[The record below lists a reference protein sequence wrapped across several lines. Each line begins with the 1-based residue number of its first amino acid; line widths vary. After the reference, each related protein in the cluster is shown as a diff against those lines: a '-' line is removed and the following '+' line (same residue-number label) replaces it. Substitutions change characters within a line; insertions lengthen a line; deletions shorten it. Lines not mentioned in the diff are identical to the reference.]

1 MEKQLTAQ
9 SLKKEIKR
17 LLIATTT
24 FPRWENDSGPAPFV
38 FELARFLKRYFQIT
52 VLAPYFPGSTLKEVW
67 KGMEIIRFR
76 YFFRRWETL
85 ADGRGLQNHFR
96 RSFRSKI
103 LVGFL
108 VLGEFFTGFN
118 LLRKRKYDAINSHW
132 LIPSGLLFS
141 FLSWWKK
148 IPHICT
154 VHAGDFYLLL
164 RIPFGKKIIKFIAS
178 HSKALIC
185 VNLQMVET
193 IKKICPQAQVYAMP
207 MGVDLD
213 RFSQLDQAELF
224 SLKKNLGIQNEKIIL
239 FVGKLTEKKGLD
251 RLLDAFEFLLKE
263 GDNFQLLIIGEGE
276 RKEILKRQAEEK
288 GLKSRVKFLGAVPH
302 SEIPYYYHLV
312 DVVVVPSQIDKYGE
326 GEGMP
331 VVILEALACGKPVVG
346 SRYCFVPDELKSSGF
361 IEVGLEPEE
370 IARGIKRAL
379 EDKEKPKQSAIQ
391 RFSWERIAEFYAE
404 VLES

>member
-1 MEKQLTAQ
+1 MEKQLTAE
-9 SLKKEIKR
+9 KKNKSKR

-38 FELARFLKRYFQIT
+38 FELARFLNRYFQIT
-52 VLAPYFPGSTLKEVW
+52 VFAPHFPGSARQEVW
-67 KGMEIIRFR
+67 KGMEIVRFR
-76 YFFRRWETL
+76 YFFSAFEIL

-96 RSFRSKI
+96 ESLKAKL

-108 VLGEFFTGFN
+108 ILGEFWAGFN

-141 FLSWWKK
+141 ILASWRK

-164 RIPFGKKIIKFIAS
+164 RIPLGKRLLRFIAS
-178 HSKALIC
+178 RSRALIC
-185 VNLQMVET
+185 VNQRMAET
-193 IKKICPQAQVYAMP
+193 IKKFFPQAQVYVMP
-207 MGVDLD
+207 MGVEVEK
-213 RFSQLDQAELF
+213 FSQIDPLRVNH
-224 SLKKNLGIQNEKIIL
+224 LKKQIGIENEKIIL
-239 FVGKLTEKKGLD
+239 FVGKLSEKKGIEW
-251 RLLDAFEFLLKE
+251 LLDAFELLLKE
-263 GDNFQLLIIGEGE
+263 GGDFQLLLVGEGSQ
-276 RKEILKRQAEEK
+276 RKTLEEK
-288 GLKSRVKFLGAVPH
+288 VEKKGIGSRVNFLGAVPYP
-302 SEIPYYYHLV
+302 EIPYYYHLA
-312 DVVVVPSQIDKYGE
+312 DVVVVPSQIDRYGE

-331 VVILEALACGKPVVG
+331 VVVLEALASGKPVVG

-404 VLES
+404 VLKG